1 MVRPCLK
8 RQFMPRLATSSD
20 LPSVLRLNSSRV
32 QPSWP
37 SQVPEETSAHVLA
50 EWPNSEFDLFVTE
63 KSDVTGFLLMKRQ
76 LVRGMTSDKE
86 SIIYDYFALGKAEE
100 AQLLDAAAAAA
111 KDHSSQ
117 FLTIQ
122 LPPREATT
130 SAALQARG
138 FELESHRISVPSG
151 EPRIP
156 ENTPYSVR
164 PTGEDDAFL
173 IGVLNSTMLS
183 HTLSAGREYDLGELT
198 VKSMGA
204 IMGQAARSDSGC
216 AGLALTLKGEMVG
229 HLLLEL
235 TERMG
240 YIYDLALAREHW
252 GGTAV
257 RHIMRAGSRL
267 LFEKGIPLF
276 VGDVSASNRRAL
288 VVAQRALGFTVDCD
302 RLGLKL

>member
-1 MVRPCLK
+1 
-8 RQFMPRLATSSD
+8 MPRLATPSD
-20 LPSVLRLNSSRV
+20 LPDLRRLNSSRN

-37 SQVPEETSAHVLA
+37 SQLPEETSAQVLSA
-50 EWPNSEFDLFVTE
+50 WPSPEFDLFVTE
-63 KSDVTGFLLMKRQ
+63 ETDVTGFLLMKRQ
-76 LVRGMTSDKE
+76 LIRGMTSDRE
-86 SIIYDYFALGKAEE
+86 SIVCDYFAPGEAEE
-100 AQLLDAAAAAA
+100 AQLFDAAAAAA
-111 KDHSSQ
+111 KSHSSQ

-122 LPPREATT
+122 VPPRDGRLKEALE
-130 SAALQARG
+130 SKG

-156 ENTPYSVR
+156 ENSPYAVR
-164 PTGEDDAFL
+164 PTSEDDAFL
-173 IGVLNSTMLS
+173 IGVLNSTMLG
-183 HTLSAGREYDLGELT
+183 HTLSAGREYDLGDLT

-204 IMGQAARSDSGC
+204 IMGQAARNDSGC

-235 TERMG
+235 TDRMG

-257 RHIMRAGSRL
+257 RHIMRAGSKL
-267 LFEKGIPLF
+267 LFDRGIPLF

-302 RLGLKL
+302 RLGLEL

>member
-1 MVRPCLK
+1 
-8 RQFMPRLATSSD
+8 MPRLATFSD
-20 LPSVLRLNSSRV
+20 LPSIRRLNSTRV

-37 SQVPEETSAHVLA
+37 SQLPEETSAHVFSK
-50 EWPNSEFDLFVTE
+50 WPSPEFDLFVTDQE
-63 KSDVTGFLLMKRQ
+63 EITGFLLMKRQ
-76 LVRGMTSDKE
+76 IVRGMTSDRE
-86 SIIYDYFALGKAEE
+86 SLIYDYFAPGETEE
-100 AQLLDAAAAAA
+100 AQLFEAAAAAA
-111 KDHSSQ
+111 KDHCSQ

-122 LPPREATT
+122 VTPQDDRGRNTLKAK
-130 SAALQARG
+130 G

-156 ENTPYSVR
+156 ENSPYAVR
-164 PTGEDDAFL
+164 PTGEEDAFL

-183 HTLSAGREYDLGELT
+183 HTLSAGRDYDLGELT
-198 VKSMGA
+198 VRSMGA

-216 AGLALTLKGEMVG
+216 AGLALTLNDEMVG

-235 TERMG
+235 TDRMG
-240 YIYDLALAREHW
+240 YIYDLALEREHW

-267 LFEKGIPLF
+267 LFERGIPLF

-288 VVAQRALGFTVDCD
+288 VVAQRALGFKTDCE
-302 RLGLKL
+302 RYGLRV

>member
-1 MVRPCLK
+1 
-8 RQFMPRLATSSD
+8 MPRLATSSD
-20 LPSVLRLNSSRV
+20 LPSLHRLNSSRN

-37 SQVPEETSAHVLA
+37 SQLPEETSAHVLS
-50 EWPNSEFDLFVTE
+50 EWPSPEFDLFVIGDTE
-63 KSDVTGFLLMKRQ
+63 VTGFLLMKRQ
-76 LVRGMTSDKE
+76 LVRGMTSDRE
-86 SIIYDYFALGKAEE
+86 SIVYDYFAPGEPEE
-100 AQLLDAAAAAA
+100 AQLFDAAAAAA

-122 LPPREATT
+122 VPPQDGRLREALE
-130 SAALQARG
+130 SKG

-156 ENTPYSVR
+156 KNSPYSVR
-164 PTGEDDAFL
+164 PTSEDDAFL

-183 HTLSAGREYDLGELT
+183 HTLSAGREYDLGDLT

-216 AGLALTLKGEMVG
+216 AGLALTLNGEMVG

-235 TERMG
+235 TDRMG

-288 VVAQRALGFTVDCD
+288 VVAQRALGFKTDCE
-302 RLGLKL
+302 RYGLKL